1 MAAMIDVRVC
11 GFKLQ
16 AKCFDLWQHVLA
28 ASRRLIFQNF
38 VWRCDVKFETVAF
51 VLSAAKWNEKS
62 NFNKQGIY
70 NELKSHFCR
79 IQSSLNRTTNEKE
92 NFIFEI
98 MKIDSIDWHCRDSD
112 DYVSSRPTEYGMQQ
126 WKLTREESSFP
137 SFRPKLFLNML
148 NL

>member
-1 MAAMIDVRVC
+1 MCVC
-11 GFKLQ
+11 VVSNYKRNVSTYDSTCWPPVGAWFSK
-16 AKCFDLWQHVLA
+16 
-28 ASRRLIFQNF
+28 IF

-62 NFNKQGIY
+62 NFNKQGIN

-79 IQSSLNRTTNEKE
+79 MQSSLNRTTNEKE

-98 MKIDSIDWHCRDSD
+98 MKIDSNDWHCRDSD
-112 DYVSSRPTEYGMQQ
+112 DYVSSRPTEYGTQQ